1 MGGAPDSQVASRL
14 QRTSRCE
21 VAHLGVDPVPG
32 GCGNHRGVRAG
43 LTVPILEASLDDLH
57 RVAGQVSSCP
67 CGQRRP
73 GLERGDPQAAPGQRQ
88 RSLPW
93 ARTDLDDPITG
104 LQAGDRDEPVE
115 QPLRVLRA
123 GLLVRLGS
131 GVKCPRQ
138 SRALVSH
145 EPSLP
150 RAPDGHLRCR
160 QANGHARTNR
170 GPPLHR
176 IWPTLTRTVPQA
188 ENPGIGHRS
197 PSNCR

>member
-1 MGGAPDSQVASRL
+1 MGGPADSQVASRL

-32 GCGNHRGVRAG
+32 GCGNHSGVRAG
-43 LTVPILEASLDDLH
+43 LIVPILEASLDDLH

-67 CGQRRP
+67 SGQRRP

-93 ARTDLDDPITG
+93 ARTDLEDPITG

-123 GLLVRLGS
+123 GLLVQLGS

-145 EPSLP
+145 KPSLP

-160 QANGHARTNR
+160 HGQRPR
-170 GPPLHR
+170 GDKPRAATAPDLHR
-176 IWPTLTRTVPQA
+176 
-188 ENPGIGHRS
+188 
-197 PSNCR
+197 